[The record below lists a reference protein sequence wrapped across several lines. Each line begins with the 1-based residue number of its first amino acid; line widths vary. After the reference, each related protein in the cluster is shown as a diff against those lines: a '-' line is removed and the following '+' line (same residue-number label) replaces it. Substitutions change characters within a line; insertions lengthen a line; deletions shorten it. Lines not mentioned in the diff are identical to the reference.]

1 MFGSTPALGGYSQS
15 QPDVPMDGTQGS
27 SQKAPASGE
36 SILMPV
42 TIHML
47 EKAVATQAH
56 GGPSGD
62 FKVDGRSA
70 NMLTIVAAV
79 EELNRQQ
86 TSMEFVLNDSTG
98 RMKAR
103 FFFPADLK
111 VDNVQNGSYVSV
123 TGFLKTQP
131 ATHFSVVA
139 LHPVRSADQI
149 SYHAI
154 EVVYSSMRSKGKLN
168 SSKESATKAQEFS
181 LPAHQGVA
189 AIPRPMVNSS
199 GQHAADP
206 MAARAA
212 PAAAD
217 SGPLRDQVAAFISS
231 KDNPEGV
238 SFGELTAHFS
248 TAASDA
254 VRAAVTDLLDDG
266 SAYTT
271 IDDDHFASV

>member
-1 MFGSTPALGGYSQS
+1 MFGTTLAFGGYSQS
-15 QPDVPMDGTQGS
+15 QPDVPMDSTQS
-27 SQKAPASGE
+27 SPQKGQASGE
-36 SILMPV
+36 SVLMPV

-56 GGPSGD
+56 GGD
-62 FKVDGRSA
+62 FKVDGRPA

-111 VDNVQNGSYVSV
+111 VDPIENGSYVSV
-123 TGFLKTQP
+123 TGILKTQP
-131 ATHFSVVA
+131 ATHFSVIS
-139 LHPVRSADQI
+139 LHPVHSADQI

-154 EVVYSSMRSKGKLN
+154 EVVYSSMRSKGKLS
-168 SSKESATKAQEFS
+168 SSKGPTKAQEFS
-181 LPAHQGVA
+181 APAHQGVA
-189 AIPRPMVNSS
+189 ATPRPLARTSS
-199 GQHAADP
+199 QAADP
-206 MAARAA
+206 LVARAA
-212 PAAAD
+212 PAAVE
-217 SGPLRDQVAAFISS
+217 SGSLRDQVAAFLSS

-238 SFGELTAHFS
+238 SFGELSAHFS
-248 TAASDA
+248 KAASEA
-254 VRAAVTDLLDDG
+254 IRAAVTELLDDG
-266 SAYTT
+266 TAYTT

>member
-1 MFGSTPALGGYSQS
+1 MFSSTLAFGGYSQS

-27 SQKAPASGE
+27 PQKGQAQAREE

-47 EKAVATQAH
+47 EKAVATQPH
-56 GGPSGD
+56 GGD

-70 NMLTIVAAV
+70 NMMTIVAAV

-86 TSMEFVLNDSTG
+86 ASMEFVLNDSTG

-111 VDNVQNGSYVSV
+111 VDSVQNGSYVSV
-123 TGFLKTQP
+123 TGILKTQP

-139 LHPVRSADQI
+139 LHPVHSADQI

-154 EVVYSSMRSKGKLN
+154 EVVYSSMRSKGKLS
-168 SSKESATKAQEFS
+168 SSKGSTTKAQEFAS
-181 LPAHQGVA
+181 PAHQGVA
-189 AIPRPMVNSS
+189 AIPRPMVASS
-199 GQHAADP
+199 GQQAADP
-206 MAARAA
+206 MGAKAA
-212 PAAAD
+212 PAPVE
-217 SGPLRDQVAAFISS
+217 SGSLRDQVAAFLTS

-248 TAASDA
+248 TAASEA

-266 SAYTT
+266 TAYTT
-271 IDDDHFASV
+271 IDDDHFAAV